1 MIDPNHDPPWFF
13 QWPPQRDTLEKTYKE
28 AMRLARAG
36 VTMNIFMLEDSPALF
51 RFIDRL
57 ARVVEG
63 RVFAVQGEELGEF
76 AVRDYLK
83 RRSSA

>member
-1 MIDPNHDPPWFF
+1 MRI
-13 QWPPQRDTLEKTYKE
+13 TLERTYKE
-28 AMRLARAG
+28 AMRLAKAG

-76 AVRDYLK
+76 VVKDYL
-83 RRSSA
+83 RRRASA

>member
-1 MIDPNHDPPWFF
+1 V
-13 QWPPQRDTLEKTYKE
+13 RETLERTYKE
-28 AMRLARAG
+28 AMRLAKAG
-36 VTMNIFMLEDSPALF
+36 VTMNIFMLEDSPTLF

-76 AVRDYLK
+76 VVRDYL
-83 RRSSA
+83 RRKASA